1 MTRCPVFVRP
11 NSAEFQA
18 LGRHC
23 NSAPSIVGLQRSY
36 VNLWDQSR
44 IACAQASAATIAD
57 AVVCAESLAA
67 SHVGSARNTNASLQ
81 R

>member
-1 MTRCPVFVRP
+1 MSRCPVCVRS
-11 NSAEFQA
+11 NSGEFQA

-23 NSAPSIVGLQRSY
+23 NAAPSIVGLQRSY

-44 IACAQASAATIAD
+44 IACAQASAATIAE
-57 AVVCAESLAA
+57 AVCAESLAA
-67 SHVGSARNTNASLQ
+67 CHVGSARNTNASLQ